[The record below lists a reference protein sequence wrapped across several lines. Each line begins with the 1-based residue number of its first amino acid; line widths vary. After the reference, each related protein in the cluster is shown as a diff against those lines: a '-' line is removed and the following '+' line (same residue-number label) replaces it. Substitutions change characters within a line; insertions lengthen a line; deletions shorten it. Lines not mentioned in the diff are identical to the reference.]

1 MAATTTA
8 TIRASQLRQGADI
21 LIYGDVPVT
30 VTDAVRLPPDKPAQ
44 TVAITYRRDF
54 AEGTFLFGQM
64 TVPAGQTF
72 PVYDDGEPF

>member
-1 MAATTTA
+1 MATTTTA
-8 TIRASQLRQGADI
+8 TVPAWKLRQGTDI

-30 VTDAVRLPPDKPAQ
+30 VTDAVRLPPDRPAQ
-44 TVAITYRRDF
+44 TVHITYRRDF

-72 PVYDDGEPF
+72 PLYDDGLAF